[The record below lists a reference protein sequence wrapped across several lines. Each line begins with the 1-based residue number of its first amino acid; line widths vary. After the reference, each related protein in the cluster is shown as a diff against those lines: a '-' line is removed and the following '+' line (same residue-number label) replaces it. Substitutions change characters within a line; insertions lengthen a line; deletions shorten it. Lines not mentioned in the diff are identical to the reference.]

1 MRLQQSLA
9 GTWQFMVDPDGTA
22 DPLSLVLDRQISVP
36 LPWQAAFPDLQQ
48 YSGYAWYRRSVTLD
62 ESWLA
67 GEVLL
72 QFGAVDYWCQVYVNG
87 QLAGEHEG
95 GYTPF
100 SLPVRQ
106 YLHSGSNDI
115 TVKVYDSVQDGIFIP
130 RWPDYPDDNGNNG
143 PPFNAEDIP
152 HGKQEWY
159 VNAGGIWQDVT
170 LVAVPPRWIEHVRVT
185 TDIHTGTATVA
196 IELASTPGRQEG
208 EALRVSIRGQEKV
221 SVELATDAQQDNY
234 VATIQVANPH
244 LWDTNDPYLYTLTVA
259 RIEGDSSMADEMS
272 VRFGFREIS
281 TQDGRI
287 LLNGEPIYLL
297 SALDQDMYADTIYT
311 VPSEGFL
318 RDEFR
323 KAKELGI
330 NCLRCHIKPPDPIY
344 LDLADE
350 MGLLVWAE
358 IPSWRTFYLRGS
370 IHKNQLD
377 LPETIQRRVERT
389 LREMLRRDC
398 NHPSVIIWT
407 IVNEDWGT
415 SLPLSASDREWVSGM
430 YDLCK
435 QLDPTR
441 LVVDNS
447 PCPHAWGPNIHVHS
461 DLDDFHFYAN
471 IPDQAASWETTVEQ
485 FGLRPVWTFSSHGEA
500 KRTGKEPIV
509 LSEFG
514 NWGLPNLSALRSAAG
529 GKDPAW
535 FALGPWWSTWDGE
548 PGWPRG
554 VDERFARLG
563 LGAIWGNYDAFAEAT
578 QWHQYEAL
586 KFEIEAMRRQP
597 GIAGYVITELA
608 DIYWESNGL
617 LDFYRNPKAY
627 HALFAS
633 INSPDVM
640 VPTIHRYA
648 YWDDEQATA
657 RLYISRYS
665 PTEWSNAR
673 LRWSLEES
681 DGEIDVTTP
690 VRGTVQDL
698 GRQGWKL
705 PTVER
710 ARKVELQLSVRD
722 EKDSELARNSVGL
735 VVFPSADRRARLS
748 EEVAVVAMS
757 TDEQDGVSASGS
769 PRSPLEESLRSLGYR
784 TTDGLAQDVKVAVS
798 DYPTAELLE
807 WVREGGDL
815 LFIAH
820 GPSPFFWVQSRG
832 GAYSGSWLTSYSWV
846 RPDVHKRLY
855 VENPLGLPFRDVMP
869 GGTLLGLPVEDPAM
883 QGDFLA
889 GMVSGWVDH
898 PAVHTVQFRYGKGRV
913 IMTTF
918 RLEAGLGKD
927 PVATAMFHDLI
938 DHLHSDACQPVLS
951 ANY

>member
-1 MRLQQSLA
+1 MAHL
-9 GTWQFMVDPDGTA
+9 
-22 DPLSLVLDRQISVP
+22 
-36 LPWQAAFPDLQQ
+36 LP
-48 YSGYAWYRRSVTLD
+48 
-62 ESWLA
+62 
-67 GEVLL
+67 
-72 QFGAVDYWCQVYVNG
+72 
-87 QLAGEHEG
+87 
-95 GYTPF
+95 
-100 SLPVRQ
+100 
-106 YLHSGSNDI
+106 
-115 TVKVYDSVQDGIFIP
+115 
-130 RWPDYPDDNGNNG
+130 
-143 PPFNAEDIP
+143 
-152 HGKQEWY
+152 
-159 VNAGGIWQDVT
+159 
-170 LVAVPPRWIEHVRVT
+170 
-185 TDIHTGTATVA
+185 
-196 IELASTPGRQEG
+196 
-208 EALRVSIRGQEKV
+208 
-221 SVELATDAQQDNY
+221 
-234 VATIQVANPH
+234 
-244 LWDTNDPYLYTLTVA
+244 
-259 RIEGDSSMADEMS
+259 
-272 VRFGFREIS
+272 
-281 TQDGRI
+281 
-287 LLNGEPIYLL
+287 
-297 SALDQDMYADTIYT
+297 
-311 VPSEGFL
+311 
-318 RDEFR
+318 
-323 KAKELGI
+323 
-330 NCLRCHIKPPDPIY
+330 
-344 LDLADE
+344 
-350 MGLLVWAE
+350 
-358 IPSWRTFYLRGS
+358 RGS

-377 LPETIQRRVERT
+377 LPETIQRRVEQT

-665 PTEWSNAR
+665 QAEWSNAR

-681 DGEIDVTTP
+681 DGETD
-690 VRGTVQDL
+690 
-698 GRQGWKL
+698 
-705 PTVER
+705 
-710 ARKVELQLSVRD
+710 
-722 EKDSELARNSVGL
+722 
-735 VVFPSADRRARLS
+735 ADCFG
-748 EEVAVVAMS
+748 E
-757 TDEQDGVSASGS
+757 
-769 PRSPLEESLRSLGYR
+769 
-784 TTDGLAQDVKVAVS
+784 
-798 DYPTAELLE
+798 
-807 WVREGGDL
+807 
-815 LFIAH
+815 
-820 GPSPFFWVQSRG
+820 
-832 GAYSGSWLTSYSWV
+832 
-846 RPDVHKRLY
+846 
-855 VENPLGLPFRDVMP
+855 
-869 GGTLLGLPVEDPAM
+869 
-883 QGDFLA
+883 
-889 GMVSGWVDH
+889 
-898 PAVHTVQFRYGKGRV
+898 RYGARSGQAGV
-913 IMTTF
+913 
-918 RLEAGLGKD
+918 EATHSGAGAQSG
-927 PVATAMFHDLI
+927 VAAFG
-938 DHLHSDACQPVLS
+938 S
-951 ANY
+951 